1 MSKLYRA
8 RSLLYRR
15 QILQVHIRWKALDEI
30 YKICM
35 LLHRPDLNISATF
48 YHCLAFS
55 TIEMLKR
62 LHYEI
67 SSRISLISMKF
78 ARIFSDI
85 LDNAEKRC
93 NNFSNFVNF
102 LDFNLISRDIPKIYV
117 ILIKFRFNYSSNRP
131 PSKVLTHHRSVGA
144 VEGTQPHDLWM
155 QHFPPQKE
163 RYG

>member
-1 MSKLYRA
+1 
-8 RSLLYRR
+8 
-15 QILQVHIRWKALDEI
+15 
-30 YKICM
+30 M
-35 LLHRPDLNISATF
+35 LLHRSGLNVSAEVRQNV
-48 YHCLAFS
+48 LAFS
-55 TIEMLKR
+55 ILEMPKR
-62 LHYEI
+62 LHFFQI
-67 SSRISLISMKF
+67 SSRFSLISMKF